1 MSEVWEDGKRIEEL
15 AGYPVLSMSYPYG
28 TYHAAAVELLR
39 SPGIPSCRTTA
50 ATKAFGLPNEFLA
63 WHPTCHHRDALAL
76 VPNFLNIKYPLGIFF
91 VWGHAYEF
99 DNNNNWQD
107 IESFCQQMAGHED
120 IWYATN
126 IEICRYVKAVRSLD
140 VSADGT
146 MIYNPTATE
155 IWFTVDGA
163 LKSVKSGETI
173 KL

>member
-1 MSEVWEDGKRIEEL
+1 REVWEDRKRIEEL

-28 TYHAAAVELLR
+28 THNDEVIEILRAA
-39 SPGIPSCRTTA
+39 GIHCCRTTA
-50 ATKAFGLPNEFLA
+50 ATKAFGLPNDFLA
-63 WHPTCHHRDALAL
+63 WHPTCHHRDALPL
-76 VPNFLNIKYPLGIFF
+76 VSSFLNIKYPLGVFF

-99 DNNNNWQD
+99 DNNNNWED